1 MGALRSL
8 ATTQT
13 QIDVFSDG
21 LIQSVKSGEV
31 SPLEVLIQLRAF
43 EKVSDRV
50 LKEIRENILTAAE
63 KYEGNSF
70 EMFGAKLEKSEA
82 GTKYDYAAAGDP
94 IWERLDADANS
105 AIERRK
111 LRETFLRTI
120 TAEMVVNVADP
131 ETGEEVR
138 LKPVP
143 KTSTSIIKV
152 SIR

>member
-21 LIQSVKSGEV
+21 LIQSVQSGEV

-43 EKVSDRV
+43 EKVIERV
-50 LKEIRENILTAAE
+50 VKEIRPNLLTAAD
-63 KYEGNSF
+63 KYGDKPF

-82 GTKYDYAAAGDP
+82 GTKYDYAATGDP
-94 IWERLDADANS
+94 VWERLDADANT

-111 LRETFLRTI
+111 EREAFLRTI
-120 TAEMVVNVADP
+120 TAEMVVNAADP

-138 LKPVP
+138 LKPAP
-143 KTSTSIIKV
+143 KTSTSIVKV